1 MGIRIFNRYRISAE
15 ASFARLQK
23 KISAVLSF
31 ASFATPVKLH
41 EALRELVQYK
51 ARRRKIEAIPLLLCK
66 RTFLIPYLAM
76 EDKNST
82 VRWNL
87 CLGGRYRIRTYHLVN
102 VNDAL

>member
-23 KISAVLSF
+23 KITAMLSF
-31 ASFATPVKLH
+31 ASFATLVKPH

-51 ARRRKIEAIPLLLCK
+51 ARRRKSEAIPLLLCK

-76 EDKNST
+76 QDKNST

-87 CLGGRYRIRTYHLVN
+87 CLGGILQLRSNLF
-102 VNDAL
+102 